1 MTFKQVEL
9 GRTGLKI
16 PQLGF
21 GAMSISGMFGPVEED
36 TARNTLAAALETGI
50 TFWDTANIYGMGIS
64 ESIIGRFLEGKRPE
78 GLVIATKASI
88 IPGPP
93 RRIDNS
99 YDYLRAE
106 LEGSLERLGLDS
118 VDLFY
123 AHRHDPET
131 PPEELAESMARL
143 IEDGLTKSYGL
154 SEIAPYTLARAHAV
168 HPVAA
173 VQNEYSLWSR
183 QPELGLTQL
192 CERLGVSFVAFS
204 PLARGMFGET
214 SVDPRTMRPG
224 DFRNQNPRFMEPNYS
239 ANLAAIDGFRDW
251 AQGKGWTVA
260 GAALAWILDQGDHLV
275 PIPGTRTAAHLR
287 EWMDAATIELTPED
301 RAEIARLLPVGFAHG
316 DRYGDGQ
323 LVAVERYC

>member
-1 MTFKQVEL
+1 MSFDKIEL
-9 GRTGLKI
+9 GRTGLMI
-16 PQLGF
+16 PRVGF
-21 GAMSISGMFGPVEED
+21 GAMSISGMFGPTDEE
-36 TARNTLAAALETGI
+36 TAQATLQAALDAGI

-64 ESIIGRFLEGKRPE
+64 ENIIGRFLGGKRPE
-78 GLVIATKASI
+78 DLVIATKASI
-88 IPGPP
+88 VPGPP

-106 LEGSLERLGLDS
+106 LESSLERLGLDS

-131 PPEELAESMARL
+131 PPEELAETMARL
-143 IEDGLTKSYGL
+143 IEEGLTKGYGL

-168 HPVAA
+168 HPVTA

-183 QPELGLTQL
+183 QPELGVIQA
-192 CERLGVSFVAFS
+192 CARLGVTFVAFS
-204 PLARGMFGET
+204 PLARGMFGEA
-214 SVDPRTMRPG
+214 SVDPAQMKEG
-224 DFRNQNPRFMEPNYS
+224 EFRLSNPRFTPPNYA

-251 AQGKGWTVA
+251 AQGKGWSVA
-260 GAALAWILDQGDHLV
+260 GAALAWVLAQGDHVV
-275 PIPGTRTAAHLR
+275 PIPGTRTAAHLA
-287 EWMDAATIELTPED
+287 EWLDAARITLSAED
-301 RAEIARLLPVGFAHG
+301 LAEIDRLLPAGFAHG